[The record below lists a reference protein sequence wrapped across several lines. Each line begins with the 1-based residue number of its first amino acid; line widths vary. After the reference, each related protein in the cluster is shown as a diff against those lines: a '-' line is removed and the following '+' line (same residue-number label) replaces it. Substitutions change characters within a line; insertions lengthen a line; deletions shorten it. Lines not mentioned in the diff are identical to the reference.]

1 MTDKKKADQQASPK
15 HSGVENTTGEA
26 QRARFLQALQLG
38 PVTTIEAQRDLNI
51 MRPAARI
58 TELRKAGHQIQTHL
72 RDMYDDQGRK
82 HTRCA
87 VYYLSSSGQ
96 VAA

>member
-15 HSGVENTTGEA
+15 NPGVENTTNAA
-26 QRARFLQALQLG
+26 QRQRLLQQLRQG

-58 TELRKAGHQIQTHL
+58 TELRKAGHPIQTHL
-72 RDMYDDQGRK
+72 RDMFDDQGRK
-82 HTRCA
+82 HSRCA
-87 VYYLSSSGQ
+87 VYYLSSHGQ